1 MRAHVAMKVFYFC
14 CAPEQS
20 QRDPVTLA
28 PPLPVPLCNWGVT
41 ASMATGNFNSQ
52 LGIHKCLKTWYEIAT
67 GYVNSQLGI
76 HKCLKTYYEIAT
88 GNFNSQLGIHKCL
101 KTYYEIATGNFN
113 SQLGI
118 QKLLKTYH
126 EMVTGNLTP
135 FGELKIYKLNG
146 RGEPAGRPHA
156 KVHLLC

>member
-1 MRAHVAMKVFYFC
+1 MRAHVAMKVIYFC

-41 ASMATGNFNSQ
+41 ASMATGNFNSL
-52 LGIHKCLKTWYEIAT
+52 LGIHKCIKTWYEIAT

-88 GNFNSQLGIHKCL
+88 GNFNSQLGI
-101 KTYYEIATGNFN
+101 
-113 SQLGI
+113 
-118 QKLLKTYH
+118 QKLLKTHH

-156 KVHLLC
+156 KVYLLC

>member
-52 LGIHKCLKTWYEIAT
+52 LGIHKCLKP
-67 GYVNSQLGI
+67 
-76 HKCLKTYYEIAT
+76 YYERAT
-88 GNFNSQLGIHKCL
+88 GNL
-101 KTYYEIATGNFN
+101 N

-156 KVHLLC
+156 KVYLLC